1 MVSKGLEMKVKLV
14 KSVQVNKLIRVTDGQ
29 VDQVLKLKGKTLVV
43 VDWANIWGWQVGLT
57 PEKIWNYFK
66 NYKEVVGQNFYFGLD
81 ENDKSEAYLKEVTR
95 LGFKLISK
103 PVKYILGKRK
113 CDFDLEIG
121 LDCFENLDKFDSFII
136 MSGDGDF
143 ATLYERLLKKNKQV
157 IVIFGKNHLGK
168 ENRLIK
174 GLFLCEVGN
183 IWQKISPDLRRGR
196 DCKKFTTFK
205 KKVNSNAKNNNYL
218 VKKRSFDSPRGGVR
232 SG

>member
-1 MVSKGLEMKVKLV
+1 MKLV
-14 KSVQVNKLIRVTDGQ
+14 KKKIFYSVTPSKVEGSLANASISEINSEIPPRPRKGGVGRNDVKI
-29 VDQVLKLKGKTLVV
+29 LKLKGKTLVI
-43 VDWANIWGWQVGLT
+43 VDWANIWGWQMGLT
-57 PEKIWNYFK
+57 PVKIWNYFK
-66 NYKEVVGQNFYFGLD
+66 NYKEVLVQNFYFGLD
-81 ENDKSEAYLKEVTR
+81 ENDKSEAYLKEVVK

-121 LDCFENLDKFDSFII
+121 LDCFENIDKYDSFVI

-157 IVIFGKNHLGK
+157 VVIFGKNHLGK

-174 GLFLCEVGN
+174 GLFLCEAGN

-196 DCKKFTTFK
+196 DYKKFTTLE
-205 KKVNSNAKNNNYL
+205 KKVKYA
-218 VKKRSFDSPRGGVR
+218 R
-232 SG
+232 